1 MAKNNGASRR
11 SKDYEIG
18 KGRPPVNTRWRPGQS
33 GNPRGRPRGS
43 KNLINFLAEAL
54 NEKIQIQERG
64 KLRPITAREAI
75 IKRIVNEALK
85 GNLKAAN
92 LLLGYEPKIAE
103 NAKDQVTYEAER
115 RFERLTPEE
124 RTAQAQAVYLRIVKG
139 VG

>member
-75 IKRIVNEALK
+75 IKKSSTRH
-85 GNLKAAN
+85 
-92 LLLGYEPKIAE
+92 
-103 NAKDQVTYEAER
+103 
-115 RFERLTPEE
+115 
-124 RTAQAQAVYLRIVKG
+124 
-139 VG
+139 